1 MGCGIKS
8 GNNKFE
14 FLVYSFSKVTFK
26 DLALSN
32 AVDETVDEKYH
43 LCSNQADLLERGKQE
58 QTDSEQES
66 IR

>member
-32 AVDETVDEKYH
+32 AVDETVFDTVAITIDCRKE
-43 LCSNQADLLERGKQE
+43 
-58 QTDSEQES
+58 
-66 IR
+66 